1 MEITEN
7 RSLSRAKDI
16 LVKVREK
23 DAFCHT
29 KAKRPIYTF
38 HDFEKPGKGGG
49 WSFELFYFLKYLNQ
63 NNSVKSCIAI
73 SLSLLY
79 ATVHFT

>member
-49 WSFELFYFLKYLNQ
+49 GGGLSNYFTSLN
-63 NNSVKSCIAI
+63 
-73 SLSLLY
+73 
-79 ATVHFT
+79 T